1 MGRFRKIYVSS
12 SHRISGTSTN
22 FRYELA
28 QDQECPVDC
37 HVAITS
43 ISLPNAFYSI
53 QQGVNDKLY
62 IYEKHSTLESSSQN
76 RIITLTS
83 GQYTS
88 TALNSVIQ
96 QGLNANALGS
106 AAYSCNY
113 NAVTQ
118 KISITQSNG
127 GGFTVYDDTT
137 LKNLGRKDPQANGF
151 YGTLPKISNPQSLQQ
166 VMNLPPATTPNVS
179 FVSGVITLARVID
192 AYLRS
197 PSLSNYTTLDPN
209 GRQDTLKRICIDKE
223 FGYVITTGANI
234 ETSDL
239 MNVSNQTLRSLDF
252 LLTDSHGNQ
261 LDLHGLDFSFC
272 LNFVYGPI
280 E

>member
-12 SHRISGTSTN
+12 SHRTSGTSTN

-28 QDQECPVDC
+28 QDQECPSEC
-37 HVAITS
+37 HVAVTS

-62 IYEKHSTLESSSQN
+62 IYEKHATVESSSQN

-88 TALNSVIQ
+88 TALNAAIQ
-96 QGLNANALGS
+96 QGLNTNALGS

-118 KISITQSNG
+118 KISISQNSG

-137 LKNLGRKDPQANGF
+137 L
-151 YGTLPKISNPQSLQQ
+151 
-166 VMNLPPATTPNVS
+166 
-179 FVSGVITLARVID
+179 
-192 AYLRS
+192 
-197 PSLSNYTTLDPN
+197 
-209 GRQDTLKRICIDKE
+209 
-223 FGYVITTGANI
+223 
-234 ETSDL
+234 
-239 MNVSNQTLRSLDF
+239 
-252 LLTDSHGNQ
+252 
-261 LDLHGLDFSFC
+261 
-272 LNFVYGPI
+272 
-280 E
+280 

>member
-1 MGRFRKIYVSS
+1 
-12 SHRISGTSTN
+12 
-22 FRYELA
+22 
-28 QDQECPVDC
+28 
-37 HVAITS
+37 
-43 ISLPNAFYSI
+43 
-53 QQGVNDKLY
+53 
-62 IYEKHSTLESSSQN
+62 
-76 RIITLTS
+76 
-83 GQYTS
+83 
-88 TALNSVIQ
+88 VIQ
-96 QGLNANALGS
+96 QGLNAASLGN

-223 FGYVITTGANI
+223 FGYVITTDASI